1 MTSKKRCRFGHIL
14 WPPQIIWTLMF
25 YRIKKSNQVVG
36 CNRWNLLCIAFFL
49 PPIYLIELFKSWQNV
64 YRNNKC
70 NIRNSFAFGFLLGA
84 ISSLSSFESG
94 GGGVSARR
102 RRAASPALG
111 AQQRPQQ
118 PQLPTSAT
126 TARSS
131 VATHSGPK
139 WLKPA
144 EKWVHLMWFHKYFQ
158 ANFSI
163 FTA

>member
-1 MTSKKRCRFGHIL
+1 MKF
-14 WPPQIIWTLMF
+14 
-25 YRIKKSNQVVG
+25 VVH
-36 CNRWNLLCIAFFL
+36 CIFL

-126 TARSS
+126 ARNS
-131 VATHSGPK
+131 VATHSGSK

-144 EKWVHLMWFHKYFQ
+144 EK
-158 ANFSI
+158 
-163 FTA
+163 

>member
-1 MTSKKRCRFGHIL
+1 MNFNVNCWWKWKCSTGL
-14 WPPQIIWTLMF
+14 
-25 YRIKKSNQVVG
+25 KSQTRSWVATDEI
-36 CNRWNLLCIAFFL
+36 CCALHFL

-84 ISSLSSFESG
+84 ISSLSSFES